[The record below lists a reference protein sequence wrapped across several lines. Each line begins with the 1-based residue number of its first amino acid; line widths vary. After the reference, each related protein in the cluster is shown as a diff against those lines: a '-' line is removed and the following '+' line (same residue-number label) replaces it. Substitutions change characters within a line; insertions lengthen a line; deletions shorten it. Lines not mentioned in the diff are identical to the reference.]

1 MPAAIVQ
8 AERIIPCAAPNWPYR
23 ECGNSRICIGIA
35 HAADSAFMNAYSSCA
50 ASESQKKIRPGRS
63 MKSQTQFIIGPVS
76 EKITT

>member
-1 MPAAIVQ
+1 
-8 AERIIPCAAPNWPYR
+8 
-23 ECGNSRICIGIA
+23 
-35 HAADSAFMNAYSSCA
+35 MNAYSSCA